1 MSEQQPQPATT
12 HRILVLHPTDNSA
25 VALTPLA
32 SGEELATPRGGIK
45 VLADIP
51 AGHKIA
57 LDNIPAGGNAI
68 KYGEVIG
75 VATTNIQ
82 RGEHVHI
89 HNLVGLR
96 VGQEVSQ

>member
-1 MSEQQPQPATT
+1 MNGQPSQPASAN
-12 HRILVLHPTDNSA
+12 RILVLHPMDNSA

-32 SGEELATPRGGIK
+32 SGEELVTPRGGSK
-45 VLADIP
+45 VLSDIP

-57 LDNIPAGGNAI
+57 LDDIPAGGNAI